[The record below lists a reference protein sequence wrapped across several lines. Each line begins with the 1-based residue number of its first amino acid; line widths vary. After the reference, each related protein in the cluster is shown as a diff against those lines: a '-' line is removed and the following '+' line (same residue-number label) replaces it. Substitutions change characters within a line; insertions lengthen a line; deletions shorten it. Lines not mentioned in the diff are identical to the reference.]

1 MVFSKMKKIFL
12 SSLILFLS
20 SSTFAANCS
29 ITYKAS
35 ETLSSAI
42 EKEGF
47 TFDNYEKLCQR
58 LKQNNAGVSFST
70 VSQISPYQTTA
81 AVVISLY
88 PIGKIGMTSAT
99 TNWIRYDES
108 RTTNAQ
114 KSTLYGVAMAGLN
127 DLADDKNQLALMLKQ
142 VSEIRTGIK

>member
-1 MVFSKMKKIFL
+1 
-12 SSLILFLS
+12 
-20 SSTFAANCS
+20 
-29 ITYKAS
+29 
-35 ETLSSAI
+35 
-42 EKEGF
+42 
-47 TFDNYEKLCQR
+47 
-58 LKQNNAGVSFST
+58 
-70 VSQISPYQTTA
+70 
-81 AVVISLY
+81 
-88 PIGKIGMTSAT
+88 MTSAT